1 LEKQFAIS
9 RKRAIKIIIK
19 YKISDER
26 RREQDIII
34 GELENLGLRL
44 LNKLREYNYK
54 KANKKEEL
62 KKIRE
67 YCDDLITNNSKLV
80 DLL

>member
-1 LEKQFAIS
+1 
-9 RKRAIKIIIK
+9 
-19 YKISDER
+19 
-26 RREQDIII
+26 
-34 GELENLGLRL
+34 LRL
-44 LNKLREYNYK
+44 LNKLRGYNYK